1 MVSYFY
7 FSHCMAL
14 RKNSI
19 SAVNFVDEM
28 MNTLRVTRTKPITW
42 KMKYKSQF
50 KFVLGLGCIYHVIV
64 TVQHVLVC

>member
-42 KMKYKSQF
+42 KIKYKS
-50 KFVLGLGCIYHVIV
+50 
-64 TVQHVLVC
+64 